1 MMMESGENL
10 LQLTQH
16 RRQWKLEC
24 FMNLVQ
30 LKLQKS
36 DLHYTKNLINS
47 GEKFRFGVTCRGL
60 VGDLELNNY
69 RHGGSR

>member
-30 LKLQKS
+30 LKLQKIRFT
-36 DLHYTKNLINS
+36 LHQKPNQLWREIQVWGYM
-47 GEKFRFGVTCRGL
+47 
-60 VGDLELNNY
+60 
-69 RHGGSR
+69 